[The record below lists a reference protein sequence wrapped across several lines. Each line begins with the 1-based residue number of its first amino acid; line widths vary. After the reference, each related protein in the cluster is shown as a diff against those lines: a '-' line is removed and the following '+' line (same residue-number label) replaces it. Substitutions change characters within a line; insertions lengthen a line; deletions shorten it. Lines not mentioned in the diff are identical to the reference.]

1 MQVHLID
8 YTGAGHADP
17 LYAAK
22 LLAYTK
28 NTRLEQS
35 VDGFKRFLRMTEEEL
50 TPELDYI
57 SKTLRSSWEFIDYTF
72 QIRDVTR
79 AFTHQLVRTRT
90 ASYAQ
95 QAQRVVNMGEF
106 GNLKPDT
113 VQEIPEASE
122 AWDKL
127 MSDISTTYQ
136 KMQLLGVPNQDCR
149 GVLPTNVMTNI
160 IVKMN
165 LRTLADIIGKR
176 KNLRAQGEYADV
188 ARGMEAAVLEI
199 HPWTKPFLDPER
211 KRTPALD
218 TLLAQAL
225 GSASPVDKPEI
236 NSALKELDT
245 LKGTWG

>member
-28 NTRLEQS
+28 NTRLEQGS
-35 VDGFKRFLRMTEEEL
+35 EGLAKFMEMGEESLKE
-50 TPELDYI
+50 ELDYI
-57 SKTLRSSWEFIDYTF
+57 SKTLRSSWEFIDFTF
-72 QIRDVTR
+72 QINGVTR

-95 QAQRVVNMGEF
+95 QAQRVVNMGDF
-106 GNLKPDT
+106 GNLKPET
-113 VQEIPEASE
+113 VSSIPEASE
-122 AWDKL
+122 AWDGL
-127 MSDISTTYQ
+127 MSDISATYQ
-136 KMQLLGVPNQDCR
+136 KMQSLGVPNQDCR
-149 GVLPTNVMTNI
+149 GVLPTNVLTNI

-165 LRTLADIIGKR
+165 LRTLADLLGKR

-188 ARGMEAAVLEI
+188 ARLMEWQVTKVM
-199 HPWTKPFLDPER
+199 PWTVPFLDPDR
-211 KRTPALD
+211 LRTPQLD
-218 TLLAQAL
+218 KMLADAL
-225 GSASPVDKPEI
+225 GDGSPVDRPLV
-236 NSALKELDT
+236 NAALKELDM